1 MAEQQPEVKIKFI
14 KKKGGHAAAHGG
26 AWKVAYADLVTAM
39 MAFFLLMWLLNST
52 SSNTKAGIAGMFQDP
67 NFFNTEKGK
76 AILVEYEI
84 QKTGI
89 LPGGQGMKDGG
100 SGGGNSANGGGAS
113 TEVVEDPGEKDRQ
126 RMEDTA
132 QTIEKAFSEDKLLQA
147 FKDQISFEFTDE
159 GLRIQI
165 QDKAAQ
171 VLFDSG
177 SAKLKPYTLSILKEI
192 AQELGK
198 LPNHVLIGGHTDA
211 TQYSNKAYT
220 NWELS
225 ADRANSARR
234 VLEGAG
240 LGAGQVQK
248 VTGYGSTV
256 PLENHEPTDPQNRRI
271 SIVVLSSA
279 TEKAETE
286 AQKSRPKGTPAK
298 GTAPAKPGEPAKP
311 GAAAKPGEPVK
322 KP

>member
-1 MAEQQPEVKIKFI
+1 MAEPQPETKVKFV

-52 SSNTKAGIAGMFQDP
+52 TSNTKAGIAGMFQDP
-67 NFFNTEKGK
+67 DFFNTQKGK
-76 AILVEYEI
+76 AILTQYEI
-84 QKTGI
+84 EKTGI
-89 LPGGQGMKDGG
+89 LPGGKGMKQGQPDGG
-100 SGGGNSANGGGAS
+100 EGGGPP
-113 TEVVEDPGEKDRQ
+113 VVVDDSGEQERQ
-126 RMEDTA
+126 RMEETA
-132 QTIEKAFSEDKLLQA
+132 TAISRAFNEDKLLEA

-165 QDKAAQ
+165 QDKLKQ

-198 LPNHVLIGGHTDA
+198 LPNHILIGGHTDSVA
-211 TQYSNKAYT
+211 YPGKAYT

-234 VLEGAG
+234 VLEASGIRP
-240 LGAGQVQK
+240 GQVQR
-248 VTGYGSTV
+248 VTGYADSV
-256 PLENHEPTDPQNRRI
+256 PLDNHDPTDPQNRRI
-271 SIVVLSSA
+271 SIVVLNSA
-279 TEKAETE
+279 TEKAENLR
-286 AQKSRPKGTPAK
+286 QK
-298 GTAPAKPGEPAKP
+298 AKPGKSAP
-311 GAAAKPGEPVK
+311 
-322 KP
+322 

>member
-1 MAEQQPEVKIKFI
+1 MAEQAPEVKIKFI

-39 MAFFLLMWLLNST
+39 MAFFLLMWLLGST

-76 AILVEYEI
+76 AIMEAYEI

-100 SGGGNSANGGGAS
+100 SGGGNASNGSGAN
-113 TEVVEDPGEKDRQ
+113 EVVVEDPGEKDRQ
-126 RMEDTA
+126 RMEETA
-132 QTIEKAFSEDKLLQA
+132 STIEKAFTEDKVLQV

-159 GLRIQI
+159 GLRIQV
-165 QDKAAQ
+165 QDKAQQ

-192 AQELGK
+192 AKELGK
-198 LPNHVLIGGHTDA
+198 LPNHILIGGHTDA
-211 TQYSNKAYT
+211 QQYSNKAYT

-240 LGAGQVQK
+240 LKENQVAK
-248 VTGYGSTV
+248 VTGYGSTQ
-256 PLENHEPTDPQNRRI
+256 PMENHDPADPQNRRI

-279 TEKAETE
+279 TEKAESE
-286 AQKSRPKGTPAK
+286 AQKAKPKGGK
-298 GTAPAKPGEPAKP
+298 GLPKASDLTKDLK
-311 GAAAKPGEPVK
+311 
-322 KP
+322 

>member
-52 SSNTKAGIAGMFQDP
+52 TTVTKAGIAGMFQDP
-67 NFFNTEKGK
+67 DFFNTEKGK
-76 AILVEYEI
+76 AILTEYQM
-84 QKTGI
+84 QKAGI
-89 LPGGQGMKDGG
+89 LPGGKGMKQG
-100 SGGGNSANGGGAS
+100 SDSEGAPPAP
-113 TEVVEDPGEKDRQ
+113 EADPGEKERQ
-126 RMEDTA
+126 AMEDTA
-132 QTIEKAFSEDKLLQA
+132 SAISKAFNEDKLLEA

-165 QDKAAQ
+165 KDKLSQ

-198 LPNHVLIGGHTDA
+198 LPNHILIGGHTDA
-211 TQYSNKAYT
+211 VKYPSQAYT
-220 NWELS
+220 TWELS

-234 VLEGAG
+234 VLEASGVRP
-240 LGAGQVQK
+240 GQVQR
-248 VTGYGSTV
+248 VTGYADSV

-279 TEKAETE
+279 TEKAEE
-286 AQKSRPKGTPAK
+286 QRQKPRPAK
-298 GTAPAKPGEPAKP
+298 EAKP
-311 GAAAKPGEPVK
+311 AAP
-322 KP
+322 

>member
-1 MAEQQPEVKIKFI
+1 MAEQQPEVKIKFV

-67 NFFNTEKGK
+67 DFFNTEKGK
-76 AILVEYEI
+76 AILTEYQAE
-84 QKTGI
+84 KAGI
-89 LPGGQGMKDGG
+89 LPGGKGMKQPGDE
-100 SGGGNSANGGGAS
+100 GGGPPVSDDA
-113 TEVVEDPGEKDRQ
+113 GEQERQ

-132 QTIEKAFSEDKLLQA
+132 TAITKAFNEDKLLEA

-165 QDKAAQ
+165 QDKLAQ

-177 SAKLKPYTLSILKEI
+177 SAQLKPYTLSILKEI

-198 LPNHVLIGGHTDA
+198 LPNHILIGGHTDSMI
-211 TQYSNKAYT
+211 YPGKAYT

-225 ADRANSARR
+225 ADRANAARR
-234 VLEGAG
+234 VLQASGVKP
-240 LGAGQVQK
+240 GQVQR
-248 VTGYGSTV
+248 VTGYADSV
-256 PLENHEPTDPQNRRI
+256 PLANHDPADPQNRRI
-271 SIVVLSSA
+271 SIVVLNSA
-279 TEKAETE
+279 TEKADVER
-286 AQKSRPKGTPAK
+286 QKPKPPKAG
-298 GTAPAKPGEPAKP
+298 APKP
-311 GAAAKPGEPVK
+311 
-322 KP
+322 

>member
-52 SSNTKAGIAGMFQDP
+52 TTVTKAGIAGMFQDP
-67 NFFNTEKGK
+67 DFFNTEKGK
-76 AILVEYEI
+76 AILTEYQM
-84 QKTGI
+84 QKAGI
-89 LPGGQGMKDGG
+89 LPGGKGMKQG
-100 SGGGNSANGGGAS
+100 SDSEGAPPAP
-113 TEVVEDPGEKDRQ
+113 EADPGEKERQ
-126 RMEDTA
+126 AMEDTA
-132 QTIEKAFSEDKLLQA
+132 SAISKAFNEDKLLEA

-165 QDKAAQ
+165 KDKLSQ

-198 LPNHVLIGGHTDA
+198 LPNHILIGGHTDA
-211 TQYSNKAYT
+211 VKYPSQAYT

-234 VLEGAG
+234 VLEASGVRP
-240 LGAGQVQK
+240 GQVQR
-248 VTGYGSTV
+248 VTGYADSV

-279 TEKAETE
+279 TEKAEE
-286 AQKSRPKGTPAK
+286 QRQKPRPAK
-298 GTAPAKPGEPAKP
+298 EAKP
-311 GAAAKPGEPVK
+311 AAP
-322 KP
+322 

>member
-1 MAEQQPEVKIKFI
+1 MAEQAPEVKIKFI

-39 MAFFLLMWLLNST
+39 MAFFLLMWLLGST

-76 AILVEYEI
+76 AIMEQYEI

-89 LPGGQGMKDGG
+89 LPGGQGMKDP
-100 SGGGNSANGGGAS
+100 GGGGEANDAKLK
-113 TEVVEDPGEKDRQ
+113 EVVVEDPGEKDRQ
-126 RMEDTA
+126 RMEETA
-132 QTIEKAFSEDKLLQA
+132 STIEKAFTEDKLLQA

-159 GLRIQI
+159 GLRIQV
-165 QDKAAQ
+165 QDKAQQ

-192 AQELGK
+192 AKELGK
-198 LPNHVLIGGHTDA
+198 LPNHILIGGHTDSQA
-211 TQYSNKAYT
+211 YSNKAYT

-240 LGAGQVQK
+240 LRENQVAK
-248 VTGYGSTV
+248 VTGYGSTQ
-256 PLENHEPTDPQNRRI
+256 PMENHDPADPQNRRI

-279 TEKAETE
+279 TEKAESE
-286 AQKSRPKGTPAK
+286 AQKAKPKGGKAAPKASDLTK
-298 GTAPAKPGEPAKP
+298 GVEAGK
-311 GAAAKPGEPVK
+311 
-322 KP
+322 

>member
-1 MAEQQPEVKIKFI
+1 MAEQAPEVKIKFI

-39 MAFFLLMWLLNST
+39 MAFFLLMWLLGST

-76 AILVEYEI
+76 AIMEVYEI

-100 SGGGNSANGGGAS
+100 SGGGNAANGSGAN
-113 TEVVEDPGEKDRQ
+113 EVVVADSAEKEQ
-126 RMEDTA
+126 KQMEETA
-132 QTIEKAFSEDKLLQA
+132 QTIEKAFTEDKLLQA

-165 QDKAAQ
+165 QDRAQQ

-177 SAKLKPYTLSILKEI
+177 SAKVKPYTLSILKEI
-192 AQELGK
+192 AKELGK

-211 TQYSNKAYT
+211 AQFPSKTYT

-225 ADRANSARR
+225 ADRANAARR
-234 VLEGAG
+234 VLESAG
-240 LGAGQVQK
+240 LHADQVRK

-256 PLENHEPTDPQNRRI
+256 PMENHEPTDPQNRRI
-271 SIVVLSSA
+271 SIVMLNTA
-279 TEKAETE
+279 TEKANTQ
-286 AQKSRPKGTPAK
+286 AQKSKPAK
-298 GTAPAKPGEPAKP
+298 GAKEAGPAKE
-311 GAAAKPGEPVK
+311 
-322 KP
+322 